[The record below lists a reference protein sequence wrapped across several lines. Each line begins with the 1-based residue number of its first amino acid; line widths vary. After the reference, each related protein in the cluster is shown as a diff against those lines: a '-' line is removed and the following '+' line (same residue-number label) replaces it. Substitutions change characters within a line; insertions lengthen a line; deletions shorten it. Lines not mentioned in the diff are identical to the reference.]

1 MLEFFIAKKHI
12 FEKKKQSLIGIL
24 GITIGITVLM
34 VSIGIANGL
43 DKNMISS
50 ILSMGSH
57 VSVPDIE
64 REDNYKNLAEK
75 LEKID
80 EVKGVIPKVSTQG
93 IIKYTGIYG
102 THVSGVKVDGLDF
115 EKAEKGLELKNKIVY
130 GEMNSKKKNTILIG
144 KELFNQLGA
153 EIGDKITLVSPEN
166 QELPLV
172 IGGVFESGYYD
183 YDVNM
188 VIIPLATAQYL
199 LYLDENDVTSLEVTL
214 FNPYK
219 AEEVADKI
227 FNKYGF
233 LSRTWGDQNRNLL
246 SALAL
251 EKTVMIVVFSLIVVI
266 AGFVVWVIMNMLVRE
281 KIKDIGIMRAMGFP
295 KKTIMRIFLFE
306 GMTLGGIGIVI
317 GTVLSLSILWYV
329 ENYSI
334 SGITNIYYLTKIP
347 VELSLKEII
356 TIIFVNIIIIFL
368 SSVFPAYRSGKME
381 TMEAL
386 RHE

>member
-12 FEKKKQSLIGIL
+12 LEKKKQSLIGIL

-43 DKNMISS
+43 DKNMINS
-50 ILSMGSH
+50 ILSLGSH
-57 VSVPDIE
+57 ITISDLQRDE
-64 REDNYKNLAEK
+64 ENYKSAVEK
-75 LEKID
+75 LEKI
-80 EVKGVIPKVSTQG
+80 EGVKSVIPKVATQG
-93 IIKYTGIYG
+93 IIKYTGTFG

-115 EKAEKGLELKNKIVY
+115 ERASKGLDLQKKIVY
-130 GEMNSKKKNTILIG
+130 GSINTEKKNTILIG
-144 KELFNQLGA
+144 KELFNMLGA
-153 EIGDKITLVSPEN
+153 DIGDKITLVSAEN
-166 QELPLV
+166 QELPLE

-183 YDVNM
+183 YDINM

-199 LYLDENDVTSLEVTL
+199 MYMGDEVTSLELTL
-214 FNPYK
+214 SDPYR
-219 AEEVADKI
+219 AEETADKI
-227 FNKYGF
+227 FDKYGYM
-233 LSRTWGDQNRNLL
+233 SRTWGEQNRNLL

-251 EKTVMIVVFSLIVVI
+251 EKTVMIIVFSLIVVI

-295 KKTIMRIFLFE
+295 KKTIMRIFLLE
-306 GMTLGGIGIVI
+306 GMTLGGIGIFA
-317 GTVLSLSILWYV
+317 GTVLSMGILWYV

-334 SGITNIYYLTKIP
+334 AGITSIYYLTKIP
-347 VELSLKEII
+347 VELSGKEII

-368 SSVFPAYRSGKME
+368 SSVSPAYRAGKME

>member
-12 FEKKKQSLIGIL
+12 LEKKKQSLIGIL

-43 DKNMISS
+43 DKNMINS
-50 ILSMGSH
+50 ILSLGSH
-57 VSVPDIE
+57 ITISDLQRDE
-64 REDNYKNLAEK
+64 ENYKSAIEK
-75 LEKID
+75 LEKI
-80 EVKGVIPKVSTQG
+80 EGVKSVIPKVATQG
-93 IIKYTGIYG
+93 IIKYTGTFG

-115 EKAEKGLELKNKIVY
+115 ERASKGLELQKKIVS
-130 GEMNSKKKNTILIG
+130 GSINTEKKNTILIG

-153 EIGDKITLVSPEN
+153 DIGDKITLVSAEN
-166 QELPLV
+166 QELPLE

-199 LYLDENDVTSLEVTL
+199 MYTGDEVTSLELTL
-214 FNPYK
+214 ADPYK
-219 AEEVADKI
+219 AEQTADKI
-227 FNKYGF
+227 FDKYGYM
-233 LSRTWGDQNRNLL
+233 SRTWGEQNRNLL

-251 EKTVMIVVFSLIVVI
+251 EKTVMIIVFSLIVVI

-295 KKTIMRIFLFE
+295 KKTIMRIFLLE
-306 GMTLGGIGIVI
+306 GMTLGGIGIFA
-317 GTVLSLSILWYV
+317 GTLLSLGILWYV

-334 SGITNIYYLTKIP
+334 AGITSIYYLTKIP
-347 VELSLKEII
+347 VELSGKEII

-368 SSVFPAYRSGKME
+368 SSVFPAYRAGKME

>member
-12 FEKKKQSLIGIL
+12 LEKKKQSLIGIL

-43 DKNMISS
+43 DKNMINS
-50 ILSMGSH
+50 ILSLGSH
-57 VSVPDIE
+57 ITISDLQRDE
-64 REDNYKNLAEK
+64 ENYKSAIEK
-75 LEKID
+75 LEKI
-80 EVKGVIPKVSTQG
+80 EGVKSVIPKVATQG
-93 IIKYTGIYG
+93 IIKYTGTFG

-115 EKAEKGLELKNKIVY
+115 ERASKGLELQKKIVY
-130 GEMNSKKKNTILIG
+130 GSINTEKKNTILIG

-153 EIGDKITLVSPEN
+153 DIGDKITLVSAEN
-166 QELPLV
+166 QELPLE

-188 VIIPLATAQYL
+188 VIIPLTTAQYL
-199 LYLDENDVTSLEVTL
+199 MYMGDEVTSLELTL
-214 FNPYK
+214 ADPYK
-219 AEEVADKI
+219 AEQTADKI
-227 FNKYGF
+227 FDKYGYM
-233 LSRTWGDQNRNLL
+233 SRTWGEQNRNLL

-251 EKTVMIVVFSLIVVI
+251 EKTVMIIVFSLIVVI

-295 KKTIMRIFLFE
+295 KKTIMRIFLLE
-306 GMTLGGIGIVI
+306 GMTLGGIGIFA
-317 GTVLSLSILWYV
+317 GTLLSLGILWYV

-334 SGITNIYYLTKIP
+334 AGITSIYYLTKIP
-347 VELSLKEII
+347 VELSGKEII

-368 SSVFPAYRSGKME
+368 SSVFPAYRAGKME